1 MIFDLQ
7 FCTGM
12 AKGIPDLSR
21 MAGIAGLINPSSN
34 FIERLIKEHKY
45 EIFQIETGVCNKFR
59 ANQDNVFESQCLLDI
74 PR

>member
-34 FIERLIKEHKY
+34 CTERLVKEHKY
-45 EIFQIETGVCNKFR
+45 EILQIETGDDTHDSKDRHHLVCF
-59 ANQDNVFESQCLLDI
+59 L
-74 PR
+74 